1 VITLACQG
9 ALRIGGNKKL
19 VSRGDASWR

>member
-1 VITLACQG
+1 VITLAYQG